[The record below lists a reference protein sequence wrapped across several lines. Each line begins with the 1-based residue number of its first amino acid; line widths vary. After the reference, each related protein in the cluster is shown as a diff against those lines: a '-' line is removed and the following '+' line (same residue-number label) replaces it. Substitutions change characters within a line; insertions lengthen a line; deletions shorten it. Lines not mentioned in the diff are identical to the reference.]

1 MHIYI
6 HIPFCSSKCYYC
18 AFGSF
23 SDKFKF
29 VKQYFEALKF
39 EICKFIEKNPNL
51 KISTLF
57 IGGGTPSSVNAEF
70 YGEIFEILKSKF
82 IKNAEITTEANP
94 NSANLKWLLQMR
106 NFGVNRI
113 SFGAQSFNEEKLK
126 FLGRN
131 HNQKDIYNAVNNAIL
146 SGFKNINL
154 DIIYDSKFDDK
165 KNIKFEIS
173 NLKNLQISHISAYS
187 LTLEENTPFFQKF
200 EFKKESVNLAN
211 FLFLEFANLGF
222 LQYEISN
229 FAKKGKFCKHNL
241 SYWKGKNY
249 AGFGAFSVGTFG
261 LKRFYSPKDLQIY
274 IKNPLE
280 KSVENLSKF
289 DKKIEKIFLGLRSI
303 LGVNLQILSEN
314 ELKNANFLVKKK
326 KLVFK
331 NGKFYNPNFLLA
343 DEIALFIT
351 S

>member
-1 MHIYI
+1 MY
-6 HIPFCSSKCYYC
+6 
-18 AFGSF
+18 
-23 SDKFKF
+23 FK
-29 VKQYFEALKF
+29 ALEF
-39 EICKFIEKNPNL
+39 EIYKFMEKNPNL

-57 IGGGTPSSVNAEF
+57 IGGGTPSSINAEF
-70 YGEIFEILKSKF
+70 YAEIFEILKPYF
-82 IKNAEITTEANP
+82 TKNAEITIEANP
-94 NSANLKWLLQMR
+94 NSANLKWLIQMR
-106 NFGVNRI
+106 KFGINRI

-154 DIIYDSKFDDK
+154 DIIYDTKFDDK
-165 KNIKFEIS
+165 KNLKFEIL
-173 NLKNLQISHISAYS
+173 NLKNLELSHLSAYS
-187 LTLEENTPFFQKF
+187 LTLEEDTPFFGKF
-200 EFKKESVNLAN
+200 EFKKESANLAK

-249 AGFGAFSVGTFG
+249 AGFGAFSVGTFC
-261 LKRFYSPKDLQIY
+261 LKILYSPQNLQKY
-274 IKNPLE
+274 IQNPLE
-280 KSVENLSKF
+280 KNIENLSKT
-289 DKKIEKIFLGLRSI
+289 DKRVEKIFLGLRSI
-303 LGVNLQILSEN
+303 LGVNLEILTKK
-314 ELKNANFLVKKK
+314 ELENANFLVKKR
-326 KLVFK
+326 KLKFE
-331 NGKFYNPNFLLA
+331 NYKFYNPNFLLA